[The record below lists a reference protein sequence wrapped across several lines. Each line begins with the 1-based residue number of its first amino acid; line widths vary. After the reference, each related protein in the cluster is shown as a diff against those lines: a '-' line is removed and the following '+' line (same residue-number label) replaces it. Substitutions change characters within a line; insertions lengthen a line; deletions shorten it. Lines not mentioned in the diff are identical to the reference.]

1 MMVRKKTFRFIAGV
15 PALDFLNTEV
25 VAEGRP
31 VDLLDDF
38 SDVVDWLVDA
48 GLADRGVAAEMRT
61 LPAARSARLL
71 AELKDFRRE
80 LRSAGHRLAAGQR
93 LRKTDIEIV
102 NVVLSRGSG
111 SMFLAPDG
119 DAISLRYRLDDVSR
133 YDPLVIVAL
142 SVAEF
147 LASADLSLV
156 RTCEGTGCILF
167 FYDTTK
173 SHTRRWC
180 SMAGCG
186 NRMKATLFYQRGRG
200 NQKS

>member
-1 MMVRKKTFRFIAGV
+1 MTVRKKTFRFIAGV

-80 LRSAGHRLAAGQR
+80 VRSAGHRLAAGQR
-93 LRKTDIEIV
+93 LPKTGIHIADQGFCRS
-102 NVVLSRGSG
+102 SRS
-111 SMFLAPDG
+111 
-119 DAISLRYRLDDVSR
+119 
-133 YDPLVIVAL
+133 
-142 SVAEF
+142 
-147 LASADLSLV
+147 
-156 RTCEGTGCILF
+156 
-167 FYDTTK
+167 
-173 SHTRRWC
+173 
-180 SMAGCG
+180 
-186 NRMKATLFYQRGRG
+186 
-200 NQKS
+200 